1 MQPIVLNMAQTLAL
15 AIVLLVVG
23 RKIKDKVDFF
33 QKYFI
38 PAPVIGGVIFS
49 ILTLIGHNI
58 QLFEFKFDSS
68 LKDLLMITFFTTIG
82 FSASLKT
89 LKQGGIQVF
98 TFLATATILVV
109 VQNALGVTMAKFF
122 GLNPLIGLAAGSI
135 PLSGGHGTAGAFG
148 PVLEAAGA
156 TGAFS
161 VAIASATFG
170 LVAGCAIGGPVAKRL
185 LAKYN
190 LKCEV
195 KKTESGEILEG
206 AVEPIS
212 ENSMFEAIILV
223 SVSMGLGSLVGLA
236 LKGTKI
242 VLPVY
247 IGAMLIA
254 AIIRNI
260 MDSQKKE
267 IPKAELDII
276 GSISLSIFLSMA
288 LMTLALWDLAALA
301 GPLLVMLLVQT
312 GVMAFYAYFV
322 TFNIMGRDY
331 DAAVISAGHCGF
343 GLGATPN
350 AMANMEAFTAK
361 NGPSIKAFFVLPIVG
376 AMFIDFTNAAV
387 ITFFMNMLK

>member
-1 MQPIVLNMAQTLAL
+1 MKLMVLNMAQTLAF
-15 AIVLLVVG
+15 AIILLVIG
-23 RKIKDKVDFF
+23 RKIKDKVNFF

-49 ILTLIGHNI
+49 ILTLIGHNM
-58 QLFEFKFDSS
+58 QLFEFKFDNT
-68 LKDLLMITFFTTIG
+68 LKDLLMIAFFTTIG
-82 FSASLKT
+82 FSASIKT
-89 LKQGGIQVF
+89 LKQGGVQVF
-98 TFLATATILVV
+98 TFLATATVLVII
-109 VQNALGVTMAKFF
+109 QNYLGVIMAKFF
-122 GLNPLIGLAAGSI
+122 GLNPLIGLAAGSV

-170 LVAGCAIGGPVAKRL
+170 LVAGCAIGGPVAKKL
-185 LAKYN
+185 LAKHN

-195 KKTESGEILEG
+195 KNGENGEILEG
-206 AVEPIS
+206 TVDPIS

-223 SVSMGLGSLVGLA
+223 SVSMGLGSLVGVA

-247 IGAMLIA
+247 IGSMLIA
-254 AIIRNI
+254 AVIRNI
-260 MDSQKKE
+260 MDSQKRE

-288 LMTLALWDLAALA
+288 LMTLALWDLSALA
-301 GPLLVMLLVQT
+301 GPLLIMLLVQT
-312 GVMAFYAYFV
+312 AITGLYAYFI

-331 DAAVISAGHCGF
+331 DAVAISAGHCGF

-387 ITFFMNMLK
+387 ITFFMNILK